1 MAGICLFI
9 QLARLLV
16 RGWLGKRAIQLYAH
30 FLMSKRR
37 CARCDWQPL
46 QAKCGIGAGW
56 IVFFHALGTSF
67 EIPNALCSLV
77 SCLLFLS
84 SLGVALAI
92 ASRRCVPAFLDGVKV
107 SRTPLVLASYTLC
120 WVAREVGP
128 WSCFVNVCVC
138 VSHVGLLTCRVWQ
151 YIISSD
157 SGLLAAAAPSTW
169 RAGRPSWW
177 AACRQRR
184 KLA

>member
-1 MAGICLFI
+1 MQGAGGLS
-9 QLARLLV
+9 RTV
-16 RGWLGKRAIQLYAH
+16 QLYAH

-37 CARCDWQPL
+37 CARCDGQPL
-46 QAKCGIGAGW
+46 QAKCGIGAGGLFSFG
-56 IVFFHALGTSF
+56 FFHALGTSF

-157 SGLLAAAAPSTW
+157 SGLLAGSSY
-169 RAGRPSWW
+169 GRGHP
-177 AACRQRR
+177 AVM
-184 KLA
+184 

>member
-1 MAGICLFI
+1 MP
-9 QLARLLV
+9 LV
-16 RGWLGKRAIQLYAH
+16 FLGF
-30 FLMSKRR
+30 FL
-37 CARCDWQPL
+37 
-46 QAKCGIGAGW
+46 
-56 IVFFHALGTSF
+56 ALGTSF

-107 SRTPLVLASYTLC
+107 SRTPLVLTSYTLC

-138 VSHVGLLTCRVWQ
+138 LARWFTNMPGMAIYHIILLLAVSASLTPKALEG
-151 YIISSD
+151 SD
-157 SGLLAAAAPSTW
+157 SE
-169 RAGRPSWW
+169 RVYD
-177 AACRQRR
+177 
-184 KLA
+184 